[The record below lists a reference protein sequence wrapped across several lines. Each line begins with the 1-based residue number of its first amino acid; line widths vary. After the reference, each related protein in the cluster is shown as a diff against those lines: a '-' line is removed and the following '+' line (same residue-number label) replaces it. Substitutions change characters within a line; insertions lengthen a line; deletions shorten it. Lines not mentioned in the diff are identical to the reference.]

1 MPSQWQTT
9 DRHGMKLILITLS
22 ILVTLTVT
30 VTVTDYN
37 WLTPCWIARQQ
48 SIHGPFIL
56 DMLDTAHSTTRDGFR
71 PASILILPFR
81 SIINNNN
88 SNNKISIRIRVG
100 SCSTESCIH
109 PSGPESTAHPS
120 HTRRNPWRND
130 GLKLKLKKNK
140 EMALCACVISRSW
153 TVLSTARVGC
163 VYLPLP
169 CALCIFLHT
178 LLRAL
183 LPLTSQTWPFST
195 RRGECTTWK
204 GRVLTKAFVRP

>member
-22 ILVTLTVT
+22 ILVSYSDCDCDWLRLT
-30 VTVTDYN
+30 DSLLN
-37 WLTPCWIARQQ
+37 RQAAEHTWPVHLRHVRH
-48 SIHGPFIL
+48 SPFHHP
-56 DMLDTAHSTTRDGFR
+56 DEFR

-81 SIINNNN
+81 SIINNDN
-88 SNNKISIRIRVG
+88 SNNKMSIMIRVG

-153 TVLSTARVGC
+153 TVLSTARVGR

-183 LPLTSQTWPFST
+183 LPLTS
-195 RRGECTTWK
+195 
-204 GRVLTKAFVRP
+204 